1 MGTLLKTFK
10 QYLGN
15 RLKEDLTAANNK
27 IYVFAAGV
35 TPWTDEN
42 NPPSAWESFDDFEQ
56 DTARE
61 LLFGKKLTDTN
72 FNFLAPRYDWV
83 SNTAYTQYDNTD
95 INLFS
100 KNFYVITDENK
111 VYKCLYNSKGVPS
124 TVKPTLTTN
133 TSFASPGDGY
143 VWKYMYTVPTL
154 TMTNFATTRFIP
166 VTPNT
171 NISASALSGIDV
183 IDVIAGGSEY
193 RTTVNGAI
201 QSQVSANVVQIDN
214 YASLDN
220 GFYVNSAIYI
230 TGGPGEG
237 QLATIVNYNSNS
249 SGNFVT
255 ANIGL
260 TSISPSFT
268 FYTIS
273 PRVVITGDGSGAK
286 AYSVVNTANFSISSV
301 VVIATGNAYSYANVS
316 IVAAASYGS
325 GANVVAYAPPYKG
338 HGYDA
343 VAELGASN
351 IGFYQEFNGNESNTV
366 PTETKYRTVG
376 LLTNPQYYA
385 NSTVYGANTFTNV
398 MRVNTT
404 PTTTF
409 TNNEI
414 VIGGVSG
421 ARARVVHS
429 NTTVTLLVG
438 DKTFSNNE
446 TITGSTSGNFA
457 NINIITAGD
466 IKPLSSSILYMNN
479 IVPVQRANSQN
490 EAVKFVIQL

>member
-1 MGTLLKTFK
+1 M
-10 QYLGN
+10 
-15 RLKEDLTAANNK
+15 
-27 IYVFAAGV
+27 
-35 TPWTDEN
+35 
-42 NPPSAWESFDDFEQ
+42 
-56 DTARE
+56 
-61 LLFGKKLTDTN
+61 
-72 FNFLAPRYDWV
+72 
-83 SNTAYTQYDNTD
+83 
-95 INLFS
+95 
-100 KNFYVITDENK
+100 
-111 VYKCLYNSKGVPS
+111 
-124 TVKPTLTTN
+124 
-133 TSFASPGDGY
+133 
-143 VWKYMYTVPTL
+143 
-154 TMTNFATTRFIP
+154 
-166 VTPNT
+166 
-171 NISASALSGIDV
+171 
-183 IDVIAGGSEY
+183 
-193 RTTVNGAI
+193 
-201 QSQVSANVVQIDN
+201 
-214 YASLDN
+214 
-220 GFYVNSAIYI
+220 
-230 TGGPGEG
+230 
-237 QLATIVNYNSNS
+237 
-249 SGNFVT
+249 
-255 ANIGL
+255 
-260 TSISPSFT
+260 
-268 FYTIS
+268 
-273 PRVVITGDGSGAK
+273 
-286 AYSVVNTANFSISSV
+286 